1 MEIMVKGETPPLT
14 TLLYYKENDKS
25 NKKIKK
31 FLTFLEKSVDL
42 YDHIWYTIS
51 SVVS

>member
-25 NKKIKK
+25 NKKIKNFNF
-31 FLTFLEKSVDL
+31 FLKKALTYMVI
-42 YDHIWYTIS
+42 YDILLA
-51 SVVS
+51 